1 MHRLVGV
8 QPLLLASLLNG
19 GTALSNVDWTAV
31 QHLYA
36 QGIPL
41 RDIVAQ
47 HGSSIA
53 TISRVARHEGWIRPV
68 KVLETRNV
76 KQVKRETQAQS
87 HTNRT
92 PKKDLST
99 KDRQHLFLEAFS
111 EHANVLVSARAAD
124 ISRRTVYEWLEH
136 DEDFSFAYNQAKED
150 AKDVLRAE
158 IYQRGKEGWDESVY
172 EMGVLT
178 KTVRKHSDTLLIFHA
193 KMLMP
198 EYREKTTLDV
208 TTADPLAQ
216 ALHALSDEQLA
227 QFKQWVIDGRRHDG
241 PS

>member
-1 MHRLVGV
+1 MI
-8 QPLLLASLLNG
+8 
-19 GTALSNVDWTAV
+19 DWSV
-31 QHLYA
+31 IRQEYE
-36 QGIPL
+36 Q
-41 RDIVAQ
+41 
-47 HGSSIA
+47 GSSLRVLAAKHGVGKSTIA
-53 TISRVARHEGWIRPV
+53 ERKFKEQWDKPDTGHRTPDA
-68 KVLETRNV
+68 K
-76 KQVKRETQAQS
+76 QAQS

-178 KTVRKHSDTLLIFHA
+178 KTVRKHSDTLLIFHSKA
-193 KMLMP
+193 LMP
-198 EYREKTTLDV
+198 EYREKQPDININNNLQPVETYKVRIPDN
-208 TTADPLAQ
+208 
-216 ALHALSDEQLA
+216 
-227 QFKQWVIDGRRHDG
+227 GRD
-241 PS
+241 

>member
-1 MHRLVGV
+1 MSADWNAIRADYESGVSLRQLAAKHGVGKSTIAERKFKEQWDRPDTGHRT
-8 QPLLLASLLNG
+8 P
-19 GTALSNVDWTAV
+19 D
-31 QHLYA
+31 
-36 QGIPL
+36 
-41 RDIVAQ
+41 
-47 HGSSIA
+47 
-53 TISRVARHEGWIRPV
+53 V
-68 KVLETRNV
+68 K
-76 KQVKRETQAQS
+76 QAQS
-87 HTNRT
+87 HKDFT

-99 KDRQHLFLEAFS
+99 KDRQRLFLDAFS

-124 ISRRTVYEWLEH
+124 ISRRIVYEWLEH

-158 IYQRGKEGWDESVY
+158 IYRRGKEGWDESVY

-208 TTADPLAQ
+208 NTADTLEQ
-216 ALHALSDEQLA
+216 ALHTLTDEQYA
-227 QFKQWVIDGRRHDG
+227 QFKQWVADANAKGE
-241 PS
+241 S

>member
-1 MHRLVGV
+1 LTELWQVIRQEYEQG
-8 QPLLLASLLNG
+8 ASLRSL
-19 GTALSNVDWTAV
+19 AAKHAV
-31 QHLYA
+31 SKTTL
-36 QGIPL
+36 I
-41 RDIVAQ
+41 RKRN
-47 HGSSIA
+47 S
-53 TISRVARHEGWIRPV
+53 EGW
-68 KVLETRNV
+68 TRDRTTGPRTT
-76 KQVKRETQAQS
+76 KQAQVDT
-87 HTNRT
+87 HPT

-111 EHANVLVSARAAD
+111 EHANVLVSARAAG
-124 ISRRTVYEWLEH
+124 IHRTTIYDWLEH

-158 IYQRGKEGWDESVY
+158 IYRRGKEGWDESVY

-227 QFKQWVIDGRRHDG
+227 QFKQWVIDGRRHDLR
-241 PS
+241 S